1 MKERC
6 FEFRTQEELN
16 IIEWALY
23 HEGYEVVGGKK
34 ASLKE
39 IQEHFKRNKVF
50 VVVAFYNSLNK
61 KYEYQ
66 YSTRQIIKNNGGK

>member
-16 IIEWALY
+16 VIEWALY
-23 HEGYEVVGGKK
+23 HEGYEPVGGEK

-39 IQEHFKRNKVF
+39 IQEHFKRNNVF
-50 VVVAFYNSLNK
+50 VVVTFYNSLNK

-66 YSTRQIIKNNGGK
+66 YSTKQIIGGK